1 MILKSL
7 WRIMM
12 KAVALLVVLCTF
24 FGPAIAQASE
34 CQSITKSSD
43 RLACYDKA
51 AAPAAR
57 VKPSAAAPAPAA
69 STGQA
74 GDLLAEENARLDAK
88 IKNICRGC

>member
-1 MILKSL
+1 
-7 WRIMM
+7 M

-24 FGPAIAQASE
+24 CGPAIAQTSE

-57 VKPSAAAPAPAA
+57 VKPSAPAPAA

-88 IKNICRGC
+88 MKNICRGC